1 MVDNGS
7 LQQRPIWGL
16 DGEGPRPKGRHCIRP
31 FNDTFAEKATPSQ
44 SRKRNCPCEI
54 GGTFVLSQSDYV
66 ICGLP
71 NDDLI
76 VMSADA
82 RYLSPE
88 GMGTKSEGQAHYACN
103 MIIAFDPKT

>member
-1 MVDNGS
+1 MAPYS
-7 LQQRPIWGL
+7 K
-16 DGEGPRPKGRHCIRP
+16 GPFGDRMREVQDRKAVIASVRVRP
-31 FNDTFAEKATPSQ
+31 FNDTFAEKADHNAE
-44 SRKRNCPCEI
+44 KGMAGGKI

-71 NDDLI
+71 NDELI

-88 GMGTKSEGQAHYACN
+88 GMGTKSEGQAHSLRLQLDHR
-103 MIIAFDPKT
+103 I

>member
-1 MVDNGS
+1 MAG
-7 LQQRPIWGL
+7 G
-16 DGEGPRPKGRHCIRP
+16 K
-31 FNDTFAEKATPSQ
+31 
-44 SRKRNCPCEI
+44 I
-54 GGTFVLSQSDYV
+54 GGTFVLSLSGYV

-88 GMGTKSEGQAHYACN
+88 GMGTKSDEPSALRLQLDHR
-103 MIIAFDPKT
+103 I

>member
-1 MVDNGS
+1 MAPYS
-7 LQQRPIWGL
+7 
-16 DGEGPRPKGRHCIRP
+16 EGPFGDRMRKVQDQKAVIASVRP
-31 FNDTFAEKATPSQ
+31 FNETFAERATPPQ
-44 SRKRNCPCEI
+44 SRKRNCPWEI

-71 NDDLI
+71 NDELI

-88 GMGTKSEGQAHYACN
+88 GMAQNPRGQAHYACN

>member
-1 MVDNGS
+1 MAPYS
-7 LQQRPIWGL
+7 
-16 DGEGPRPKGRHCIRP
+16 EGPFGDRMRKVQDQKAVIASVRIRP

-44 SRKRNCPCEI
+44 SRKRNCPWEI
-54 GGTFVLSQSDYV
+54 SGTFVLSQSDYV

-88 GMGTKSEGQAHYACN
+88 GMGTKSEEPSALRLQHDHR
-103 MIIAFDPKT
+103 I

>member
-7 LQQRPIWGL
+7 LQQRPIW
-16 DGEGPRPKGRHCIRP
+16 EGPRPKGRHSIRLSVHLMRL
-31 FNDTFAEKATPSQ
+31 FLRRQLRHKDEKGIA
-44 SRKRNCPCEI
+44 RGKI

-71 NDDLI
+71 NDELI

-88 GMGTKSEGQAHYACN
+88 GMGTKSEGQAHSLRLQLDHR
-103 MIIAFDPKT
+103 I

>member
-1 MVDNGS
+1 MRLLLRGQ
-7 LQQRPIWGL
+7 LHH
-16 DGEGPRPKGRHCIRP
+16 K
-31 FNDTFAEKATPSQ
+31 AEKGIVRAW
-44 SRKRNCPCEI
+44 EI

-71 NDDLI
+71 NDELI

-88 GMGTKSEGQAHYACN
+88 GMGTKSEEPSALRLQLDQR
-103 MIIAFDPKT
+103 I